1 MFSGL
6 SCRSYDTSH
15 GWQAPVNEE
24 TTLLQEQKQHMARM
38 AGQLLCFLGAFVC
51 EPIYT
56 YLYFLGSFRMASPG
70 SYWRGYTSNHIR
82 ILHSESPPGA
92 LWLPSGG
99 LLGGCPCIG
108 HSVDYLRPISLSTV
122 RGETQG
128 ITGSGD
134 LNGQIPHNPLWKV
147 IPKAAIP
154 LWGTE
159 KEMII
164 SKKRS
169 AHSLLPVVC

>member
-1 MFSGL
+1 MTHPMVGKPQLMRKSLFSRSRSSIWQEWLANYCVSSEHL
-6 SCRSYDTSH
+6 SVSPYIH
-15 GWQAPVNEE
+15 
-24 TTLLQEQKQHMARM
+24 
-38 AGQLLCFLGAFVC
+38 
-51 EPIYT
+51 I
-56 YLYFLGSFRMASPG
+56 LYFLGSFRMASHG

-82 ILHSESPPGA
+82 ILHLENPPVA

-108 HSVDYLRPISLSTV
+108 HSVDYLRPTSLSTV

-134 LNGQIPHNPLWKV
+134 LNGQILHNPLWKV

-154 LWGTE
+154 LWGRE

-169 AHSLLPVVC
+169 AHSLLLVVC